1 MMRGD
6 SRSWIAWGTG
16 FALPGALLVWTLW
29 SLRSFTLDDAFISF
43 RYAEN
48 AARGLGLVYG
58 AGERV
63 EGYSNFLWTLLLTFA
78 AWLKLDLVT
87 VAKVLGAACGLGL
100 LATTYG
106 LSSRARPI
114 TRVPCLATWLVAT
127 SATIFHAVFGLETT
141 FFTLLLTA
149 AAFFFI
155 EEEHLT
161 SGGAARPHREELKL
175 PWAALFLAGAAITRP
190 EGIVYALA
198 LAPFGKWQ
206 DALRRNALR
215 LTLPGVVLVAHVAF
229 RYVYYGQLLPN
240 TYYAKLGDTPW
251 WHVPPFAL
259 GYVARFARHEGPLLL
274 LAVFGCVWAFATRRR
289 DLQAV
294 ASMGAAALALSVPL
308 SDDWMPADRLLAP
321 FAPFAFVLAC
331 VMARTLFESG
341 RHVALRA
348 AFALLLGYGG
358 WVRWTERQELARRI
372 LTEEQAFWDG
382 SVGTAARWLAKR
394 DPGLVATASI
404 GLVGY
409 ATNYPILDFVG
420 LVDPVIGTER
430 GGHLQ
435 KPAAVVAR
443 RFFETSPRYA
453 IMHSKTPDCAE
464 PWLPGLKEIRDDAR
478 FAGAYELVVTNALT
492 PSGHLCIWQRK
503 TP

>member
-1 MMRGD
+1 MTRRD
-6 SRSWIAWGTG
+6 PRAWLEWV
-16 FALPGALLVWTLW
+16 ASVVLPGVLLVWTLW
-29 SLRSFTLDDAFISF
+29 RLRSFTLDDAFISF

-63 EGYSNFLWTLLLTFA
+63 EGYSNFLWTLLLAFA
-78 AWLKLDLVT
+78 AWLHLDLVT
-87 VAKVLGAACGLGL
+87 VAKLLGAACGLGL

-114 TRVPCLATWLVAT
+114 SRVPCLATWLVAT
-127 SATIFHAVFGLETT
+127 SATTFHAAFGLETT

-149 AAFFFI
+149 ATLFFI
-155 EEEHLT
+155 DEEHLAS
-161 SGGAARPHREELKL
+161 SGAVRPKGQCTL
-175 PWAALFLAGAAITRP
+175 PWAGLFLAGAAITRP

-198 LAPFGKWQ
+198 LAPFGRWH
-206 DALRRNALR
+206 DALRRNAFR
-215 LTLPGVVLVAHVAF
+215 LALPGAVLAAHVAF
-229 RYVYYGQLLPN
+229 RCVYYGHLLPN
-240 TYYAKLGDTPW
+240 TYYAKLGDTPL

-274 LAVFGCVWAFATRRR
+274 LAVFGCAWAFATRRR
-289 DLQAV
+289 DLQAM
-294 ASMGAAALALSVPL
+294 ASMGAAALASSVPL

-321 FAPFAFVLAC
+321 FAPFAFVLCC
-331 VMARTLFESG
+331 VLSRTLVESG
-341 RHVALRA
+341 KHVALRA
-348 AFALLLGYGG
+348 TFVLLLGYGG
-358 WVRWTERQELARRI
+358 WARWTERQELSRQI

-382 SVGTAARWLAKR
+382 SVGTAARWLAER

-404 GLVGY
+404 GFVGY

-435 KPAAVVAR
+435 KPATVVAR

-453 IMHSKTPDCAE
+453 IMHSRTPDCTE
-464 PWLPGLKEIRDDAR
+464 PWLPGLKEIRQDAR
-478 FAGAYELVVTNALT
+478 FESAYELVVTNALT
-492 PSGHLCIWQRK
+492 PSGHLCIWQLK